1 MRESLSLPLRKK
13 MVLVGEWP
21 MLILS
26 FVLNFASIF
35 GASELA
41 GHVAGKPFAT
51 LRLSRDFTAIA
62 PSWQPPGWLYGL
74 AWTAV
79 ASLLSV
85 GQFLVWRTGLDVNNT
100 YQAFMWL
107 SAILP
112 LLFVVWHV
120 AHYGYRAIILGTII
134 LALALGASVANV
146 VLSAYYDWGAFVCLI
161 IAAAWVLIAFALAVH
176 TAVNESARLRHPVR
190 MQPYVSMPGGV
201 SRPLGARVK

>member
-1 MRESLSLPLRKK
+1 

-26 FVLNFASIF
+26 FVLNFGSIF
-35 GASELA
+35 GATEVASNIA
-41 GHVAGKPFAT
+41 GVPFAI
-51 LRLSRDFTAIA
+51 LRSSKEFTSIA
-62 PSWQPPGWLYGL
+62 PSWQPPGWLFGL

-112 LLFVVWHV
+112 LLFVLWTV
-120 AHYGYRAIILGTII
+120 AHYGYRAIITSTFVV
-134 LALALGASVANV
+134 ALALGVAVTNV
-146 VLSAYYDWGAFVCLI
+146 VLSAYYDWGGFVCLI
-161 IAAAWVLIAFALAVH
+161 IAAAWLLIAFALNVH

-190 MQPYVSMPGGV
+190 KTAYATGPAGM
-201 SRPLGARVK
+201 RLR